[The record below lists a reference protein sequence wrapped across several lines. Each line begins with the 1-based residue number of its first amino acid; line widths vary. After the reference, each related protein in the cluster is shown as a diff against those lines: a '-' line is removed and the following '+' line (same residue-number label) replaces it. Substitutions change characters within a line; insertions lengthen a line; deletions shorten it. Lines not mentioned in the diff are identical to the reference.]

1 MLCYVQNH
9 CLTQTCDEMD
19 ALKPIGWKQDRAAN
33 RRNMSRGRNNALS
46 SAVFWQFVFYTLSF
60 LLSWPIY
67 FAAENYDNYNFWVA
81 LLILFPLQ
89 GFWNAA
95 VYFRP
100 RLVEVIRKRQ
110 TVRKRK
116 KEQLQREQKQ
126 QKRVALPKSS
136 MPGKSGTGTGSTN
149 ESTERTEGISASVA
163 GWLKSQ
169 RLPYQMAMVSSESQD
184 SVQIGSSKFRVSA
197 NKTKND
203 TEPPKV
209 IRLDLNTDSE
219 PQEEDNDAATNIV
232 KQAALRLVSEL
243 ICIKSISGVY
253 VRQRKN

>member
-1 MLCYVQNH
+1 M
-9 CLTQTCDEMD
+9 
-19 ALKPIGWKQDRAAN
+19 
-33 RRNMSRGRNNALS
+33 
-46 SAVFWQFVFYTLSF
+46 
-60 LLSWPIY
+60 
-67 FAAENYDNYNFWVA
+67 
-81 LLILFPLQ
+81 ILFPLQ

-95 VYFRP
+95 VHFRP

-197 NKTKND
+197 NKNKND